1 MGVTENSTACC
12 CYLSSFRCGPY
23 LIAVNF
29 LCVFGKRVCNSI
41 RFLRFV
47 NLKVKNHQI
56 MSLENEERSEKHIEK
71 IREEFKN
78 RVCNAEGK
86 TVYNMN

>member
-1 MGVTENSTACC
+1 M
-12 CYLSSFRCGPY
+12 
-23 LIAVNF
+23 
-29 LCVFGKRVCNSI
+29 FGKGVCNSI
-41 RFLRFV
+41 RFLRLV
-47 NLKVKNHQI
+47 NLKVKNHQF

-86 TVYNMN
+86 TKRAELQRESYRLRKGVQFSV

>member
-1 MGVTENSTACC
+1 
-12 CYLSSFRCGPY
+12 
-23 LIAVNF
+23 
-29 LCVFGKRVCNSI
+29 
-41 RFLRFV
+41 
-47 NLKVKNHQI
+47 

-86 TVYNMN
+86 TVYNMNWENDAVLSKGRVLLISEMPFQ

>member
-1 MGVTENSTACC
+1 M
-12 CYLSSFRCGPY
+12 YLT
-23 LIAVNF
+23 AVNF
-29 LCVFGKRVCNSI
+29 LCVLEYVHLFGKGVCNSI
-41 RFLRFV
+41 RFLRLV
-47 NLKVKNHQI
+47 NLKVKNHQF

-86 TVYNMN
+86 TKCIT